1 MHFGYNRSPENA
13 SVGHT
18 TKLVMLCGWEGIRGP
33 DDLFFEADSDV
44 SPCPQGLLKDQ
55 SKVLVLVLVLVLT
68 CSKVLVLVTQV
79 FVNITLSGTFCS
91 NFVCLGEIVKLEAEG
106 QERRTSYWKGGSK
119 L

>member
-1 MHFGYNRSPENA
+1 
-13 SVGHT
+13 
-18 TKLVMLCGWEGIRGP
+18 MLCGWEGIRGP

-119 L
+119 RVWGAL